1 MKTEIE
7 KTIKE
12 TGKIES
18 FKEKTIK
25 KASKT
30 LIKAVLESEDDY
42 EARYSVEDL
51 LNKLVNDLNKQET
64 NNMFQG
70 SINLQ

>member
-18 FKEKTIK
+18 FRKKSIT
-25 KASKT
+25 KASKK
-30 LIKAVLESEDDY
+30 LVKLVLESEDNY
-42 EARYSVEDL
+42 EAGYAVENL
-51 LNKLVNDLNKQET
+51 IHKLVKDLNRQT
-64 NNMFQG
+64 LNTMFQG
-70 SINLQ
+70 ATKL